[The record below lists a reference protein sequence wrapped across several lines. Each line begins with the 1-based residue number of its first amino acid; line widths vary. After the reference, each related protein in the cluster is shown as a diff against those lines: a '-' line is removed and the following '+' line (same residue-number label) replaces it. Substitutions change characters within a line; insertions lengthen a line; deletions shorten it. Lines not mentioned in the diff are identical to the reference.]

1 MIRVLA
7 PGFFTTVQ
15 DLGRLGLG
23 HLGIPSAGAADAFSL
38 RLANRLADNPDGAAA
53 LEMTAVGVTLRFDA
67 PAWVAFAGAELEVSL
82 DDQPLPMHQTVAIPA
97 GGQLRTG
104 RIRGGFRSYLAVAG
118 GFKLPRVLGSTSSD
132 TLAGLGPAP
141 LTADDVLSQGEHADA
156 EPGFYMRAPRRY
168 GASATLR
175 VLAGPQQ
182 DWFTPAARRQLLET
196 EYRVEAQSDRTGLR
210 LAGEKLE
217 RTRKDEL
224 RSIGM
229 VAGAIQVPASGQP
242 IVLLPNHGTT
252 GGYPVIANVI
262 SADVPLL
269 AQLAPGATLKF
280 TPVDRRQAL
289 AALQMEEERLARD
302 IIPADAG
309 LLAARALMTL
319 AVTHTSL
326 KQAAVT
332 DGSRRIRIRRGH

>member
-1 MIRVLA
+1 MICVLD

-15 DLGRLGLG
+15 DLGRPGFG
-23 HLGIPSAGAADAFSL
+23 HLGVPIAGAADAFSL
-38 RLANRLADNPDGAAA
+38 RLANRLVGNPDGAAA
-53 LEMTAVGVTLRFDA
+53 LEMTAQGATLRFDA
-67 PAWVAFAGAELEVSL
+67 PAWVALVGGGLDASL
-82 DDQPLPMHQTVAIPA
+82 DGHPLPMHQTVPIPA

-104 RIRGGFRSYLAVAG
+104 RIQGGFRSYLAAAG
-118 GFKLPRVLGSTSSD
+118 GFKLPQVLGSASSD

-141 LTADDVLSQGEHADA
+141 LAVDTVLNLGERTGP
-156 EPGFYMRAPRRY
+156 EPGFYLRAPRRF
-168 GASATLR
+168 GSSMTLR
-175 VLAGPQQ
+175 ILAGPQEA
-182 DWFTPAARRQLLET
+182 WFTPAACRQLLEV

-217 RTRKDEL
+217 RSRKDEL
-224 RSIGM
+224 RSMGM
-229 VAGAIQVPASGQP
+229 VAGAIQIPASGQP
-242 IVLLPNHGTT
+242 ILLLPNHGTT

-262 SADVPLL
+262 SADLPLL
-269 AQLAPGATLKF
+269 AQLAPGATVRF

-289 AALQMEEERLARD
+289 AVLRAEEERLARD

-319 AVTHTSL
+319 AGEHASL

-332 DGSRRIRIRRGH
+332 DGGRRIRIRRGS